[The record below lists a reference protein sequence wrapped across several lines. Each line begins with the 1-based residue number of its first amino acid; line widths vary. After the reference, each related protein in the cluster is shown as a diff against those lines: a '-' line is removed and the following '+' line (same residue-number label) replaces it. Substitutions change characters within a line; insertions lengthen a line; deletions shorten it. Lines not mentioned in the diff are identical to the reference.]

1 MNSFSACKK
10 TIDLCYLKLV
20 PDRWQRK
27 LFSRRFF
34 MAWDYGLKEFQ
45 QKAQNLR
52 VALIGRGY
60 KDKDILPHIDK
71 ASTYTQPQL
80 LTSTPPTNTSRTLP
94 FLIPHN
100 PDLAPLP
107 YILKQHWQYIEN
119 NPVLSQIWPNQP
131 VMAYQRHKN
140 LKEHFVHTKFTTP

>member
-1 MNSFSACKK
+1 MPLLHQASHHPNTCKK
-10 TIDLCYLKLV
+10 GLV
-20 PDRWQRK
+20 YCQMLRY
-27 LFSRRFF
+27 RRIITN
-34 MAWDYGLKEFQ
+34 DKEFQ

-60 KDKDILPHIDK
+60 KDKDIRPHIDK
-71 ASTYTQPQL
+71 ASTYTQSQL
-80 LTSTPPTNTSRTLP
+80 LTSTPPTNTSRTLT
-94 FLIPHN
+94 FVIPYN

-119 NPVLSQIWPNQP
+119 DPVLSQIWPSQP

-140 LKEHFVHTKFTTP
+140 LKEHFVRTKFTTP